1 MAYNDLKP
9 YSLTGTVMGGG
20 FGLIENSKVH
30 FNSKLHLNEDYFIS
44 GINAHYHRMTL
55 IDNRF
60 TFKFRNTFENKGGL
74 ASFRTVHKELED
86 TLVLRKYFG
95 DAFVLKKDTF
105 LAKVKVE
112 GSRSLRIPF

>member
-1 MAYNDLKP
+1 MRKWIVVISTLN
-9 YSLTGTVMGGG
+9 V
-20 FGLIENSKVH
+20 FGLKTLKTIA
-30 FNSKLHLNEDYFIS
+30 SKLHLNEDYFIS

-95 DAFVLKKDTF
+95 DAIVLKKDTF